1 MSQREGGANAQIASK
16 IGDLQREATTWDN
29 QFKTQFAR
37 NYWGAP
43 DITALRWDRLNNI
56 PNNVSRDG
64 IEQDWKSLVEL
75 GRKTKITSGFGQ
87 SAYASQSAQVQTQ
100 LSRLL
105 TNPSTAGLRN
115 VEKLFNEISNTSA
128 LKRFQ
133 SAAQDYKRENARY
146 AFGGFVPNFEKTMA
160 KSMGAP
166 SDVKAHMGKGTIGGK
181 RFMMNNYETEIA
193 RPGNDSYVLPSYAGG
208 YVPNFAMSPATAQM
222 KIERLSVEELLESL
236 KNEIAYPKHL

>member
-1 MSQREGGANAQIASK
+1 M
-16 IGDLQREATTWDN
+16 
-29 QFKTQFAR
+29 
-37 NYWGAP
+37 
-43 DITALRWDRLNNI
+43 RWDRLNNI

-160 KSMGAP
+160 KSMGVP

-193 RPGNDSYVLPSYAGG
+193 RPEMILTFFLPYAGG
-208 YVPNFAMSPATAQM
+208 HVPNFAMSPATAQM

-236 KNEIAYPKHL
+236 EERNQATPKHL